1 LRRIKGLG
9 PRIWMWPKTSPTN
22 KYNEILSES
31 LELEG
36 FKVENFRW
44 RKALKI
50 KKGDILYFHWIHYDY
65 QHKNILIMIIKSM
78 ILISYFV
85 YLKMIKVKLIW
96 TLHNLYPHKYLY
108 KGLERIIRNIVLLL
122 TNRILV
128 ASSSIKLD
136 VLKEYKFIK
145 EKKIMVVKHGN
156 YKGAYPEKQIDF
168 REKYC
173 IDKNQTV
180 YLFFGAIKQYKGVIN
195 LIEVFKEVSNEND
208 KLIIAGQP
216 DEEMRIKLKDYLEE
230 DNDRIIFDLRF
241 IPDDEL
247 VPLIRASDFI
257 VLPFEAITTSG
268 SAILAASYEKII
280 ITVNNPT
287 FKEYFTPRMAIFYNH
302 HSELKEAIILSHEFQ
317 KDKNDYKKFL
327 EETSWEKIRKQ
338 IAGIIRE

>member
-1 LRRIKGLG
+1 
-9 PRIWMWPKTSPTN
+9 
-22 KYNEILSES
+22 
-31 LELEG
+31 
-36 FKVENFRW
+36 
-44 RKALKI
+44 
-50 KKGDILYFHWIHYDY
+50 
-65 QHKNILIMIIKSM
+65 MIIKSIM
-78 ILISYFV
+78 LISYFL

-122 TNRILV
+122 TNKILV

-136 VLKEYKFIK
+136 VLREYKFIK
-145 EKKIMVVKHGN
+145 EKKIIVVKHGN
-156 YKGAYPEKQIDF
+156 YRGAYPEKQIDF
-168 REKYC
+168 RERYY

-180 YLFFGAIKQYKGVIN
+180 YLFFGAIKQYKGVID
-195 LIEVFKEVSNEND
+195 LIEIFKEVANEND

-216 DEEMRIKLKDYLEE
+216 DAEMMIKLKDYLEE
-230 DNDRIIFDLRF
+230 DDDRIIFDLRF

-247 VPLIRASDFI
+247 VPLIRASDFV

-317 KDKNDYKKFL
+317 KDESDYRKFL

-338 IAGIIRE
+338 IADIIRE